1 MKPELKKRIITS
13 LCLVALLL
21 LMHFYIFVL
30 IISLIIIS
38 IISWIEFY
46 GIISKIFFKKNL
58 KAKFLKFIYKSLSL
72 FYLSFLVALILY
84 FITKTT
90 DFKLIIIYSL
100 LISIAS
106 DIGGLVV
113 GKTLKGKK
121 LTKISPKK
129 TISGSIGSF
138 LFSLMLIPFFIDHL
152 LIKSVSTLIFITF
165 LISLTSQ
172 IGDLLIS
179 YLKRKA
185 KVKNTS
191 NLLPGHGGFLDRI
204 DGIIFSIPVGLLLFK
219 FFVN

>member
-13 LCLVALLL
+13 LCLGALLL

-138 LFSLMLIPFFIDHL
+138 IFSLMLIPFFIDHL

-204 DGIIFSIPVGLLLFK
+204 DGIIFSIPVGLFLFK

>member
-72 FYLSFLVALILY
+72 FYLSFLVVLILY

-138 LFSLMLIPFFIDHL
+138 IFSLMLIPFFIDHL

-204 DGIIFSIPVGLLLFK
+204 DGIMFSIPVGLFLFK